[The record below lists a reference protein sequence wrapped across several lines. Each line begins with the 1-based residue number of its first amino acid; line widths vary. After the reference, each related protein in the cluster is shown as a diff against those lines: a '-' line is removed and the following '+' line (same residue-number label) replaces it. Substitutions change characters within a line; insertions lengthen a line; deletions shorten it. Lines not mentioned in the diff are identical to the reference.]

1 MVQSWRPCGV
11 VKIMVLLAKGVFTM
25 ARRNWI
31 PQSVDVSVPN
41 MARTYDYLLGGAH
54 NFAVDRE
61 LAGQVERVMPAARSA
76 ARVSRSFLARCVR
89 FMVDQGIRQ
98 FLDIGSGIPTVANV
112 HEVAQGIARDCRVM
126 YVDKDP
132 IAVAHSELMLVGN
145 DHAKIVH
152 ADMRDPDSILDHP
165 ETRGLLDFDQP
176 IGLLV
181 LMMLHWL
188 PNETE
193 PWKLMARY
201 RDALAPG
208 SYLAI
213 THVTADSEKPGV
225 AEVTDLIKESR
236 SADQLTER
244 SYEQVLDLFGDFELV
259 EPGLVGCPAWRPTG
273 PGDMSDTPEANTM
286 VYGGVARKVRRETS
300 DV

>member
-1 MVQSWRPCGV
+1 
-11 VKIMVLLAKGVFTM
+11 M

-31 PQSVDVSVPN
+31 PPSVDVSVPN
-41 MARTYDYLLGGAH
+41 IARIYDYLLGGAH

-61 LAGQVERVMPAARSA
+61 LATQVERVRPDSRSIV
-76 ARVSRSFLARCVR
+76 RVSRSFLARCVR
-89 FMVDQGIRQ
+89 FMVAQGIRQ

-112 HEVAQGIARDCRVM
+112 HEVAQDAAPECRVL

-132 IAVAHSELMLVGN
+132 IAVAHSELMLANN
-145 DHAKIVH
+145 DRAKIVH
-152 ADMRDPDSILDHP
+152 ADMYDPESILDHP

-181 LMMLHWL
+181 LLMLHWQ
-188 PNETE
+188 PDESE
-193 PWKLMARY
+193 PWKPMARY
-201 RDALAPG
+201 REVLAPG

-213 THVTADSEKPGV
+213 THVSADNQDLTLT
-225 AEVTDLIKESR
+225 EVTDLIRASR

-244 SYEQVLDLFGDFELV
+244 SYEQVLGFFGDFELV

-273 PGDMSDTPEANTM
+273 PGDMSDVPEANTLI
-286 VYGGVARKVRRETS
+286 YGGVARKPDTSRRLSGE
-300 DV
+300 

>member
-1 MVQSWRPCGV
+1 
-11 VKIMVLLAKGVFTM
+11 M

-31 PQSVDVSVPN
+31 PRSVDVSVPSV
-41 MARTYDYLLGGAH
+41 ARVYDYLLGGAH

-61 LAGQVERVMPAARSA
+61 VATQIERVRPDARSVV
-76 ARVSRSFLARCVR
+76 RVGRAFLVRSVR
-89 FMVDQGIRQ
+89 FMVEQGIRQ

-112 HEVAQGIARDCRVM
+112 HEIAQSVNSACRVV

-132 IAVAHSELMLVGN
+132 IAVAHSELMLVDN
-145 DHAKIVH
+145 DRTTIVH

-176 IGLLV
+176 VGMLV
-181 LMMLHWL
+181 LLMLHFL
-188 PNETE
+188 PDETE
-193 PWKLMARY
+193 PWKLMTRY

-208 SYLAI
+208 SHLAI
-213 THVTADSEKPGV
+213 THITADNQDMTV
-225 AEVTDLIKESR
+225 TEVGDLIKASR
-236 SADQLTER
+236 SADLLTER

-273 PGDMSDTPEANTM
+273 PGDMSDTPETNT
-286 VYGGVARKVRRETS
+286 VIYGGVARKA
-300 DV
+300 

>member
-1 MVQSWRPCGV
+1 
-11 VKIMVLLAKGVFTM
+11 M

-31 PQSVDVSVPN
+31 PQGVDISVPN

-61 LAGQVERVMPAARSA
+61 LAEQVGRIMPDARSM
-76 ARVSRSFLARCVR
+76 ARVSRAFLARCVR
-89 FMVDQGIRQ
+89 FMVGQGIRQ

-112 HEVAQGIARDCRVM
+112 HEVAQGIAPECRVV

-132 IAVAHSELMLVGN
+132 IAVAHSELMLADN
-145 DHAKIVH
+145 DDARIVH
-152 ADMRDPDSILDHP
+152 ADMRDPESILDNP
-165 ETRGLLDFDQP
+165 ETRGLLDFDRP
-176 IGLLV
+176 IGVLA

-188 PNETE
+188 PDEAD
-193 PWKLMARY
+193 PWKLMTRY

-208 SYLAI
+208 SYLAV
-213 THVTADSEKPGV
+213 THVTADGNEPGV
-225 AEVTDLIKESR
+225 TEVTDLIKESR

-244 SYEQVLDLFGDFELV
+244 SYDQVLDLFGDFELV

-273 PGDMSDTPEANTM
+273 PGDMSETPEANTM
-286 VYGGVARKVRRETS
+286 IYGGVGRKA
-300 DV
+300 